1 MSDARAYHEAELAIA
16 RSPDD
21 PRRILPTIPAGA
33 RRVLD
38 LGCGAGQSLIGLALA
53 PEVLGVG
60 LDRDSDALALGAT
73 WTSAVRFVCGSGE
86 ALPFDDSSFDF
97 VFSRVALPYMH
108 LPSALGEIHRVLATG
123 GRMWLVLH
131 GPRIVFSQLAAAAR
145 GGHAKSALFQSYAAV
160 NGALYH
166 LTGRLVR
173 WPAGGGRYE
182 SFQTRRIVPRLQR
195 TGFADVQVESA
206 PHFIVRARKGGEG
219 TS

>member
-21 PRRILPTIPAGA
+21 PRRILPTIPTGA

-38 LGCGAGQSLIGLALA
+38 LGCGAGQSLIGLAL
-53 PEVLGVG
+53 PPDVVGVG

-73 WTSAVRFVCGSGE
+73 WTNDVRFVCGSGE
-86 ALPFDDSSFDF
+86 SLPFDDASFDF

-108 LPSALGEIHRVLATG
+108 VPTALREVHRVLAPG

-131 GPRIVFSQLAAAAR
+131 GPSIVFSQLVAALR
-145 GGHAKSALFQSYAAV
+145 NGHAKSALFQSYAAL
-160 NGALYH
+160 NGGLYH
-166 LTGRLVR
+166 FTGRLLG
-173 WPAGGGRYE
+173 WPLGGGRYE

-195 TGFADVQVESA
+195 AGFADIQVESA
-206 PHFIVRARKGGEG
+206 PHFIVRARKG
-219 TS
+219 SRS